1 MKKRINKF
9 VVALMI
15 ITLII
20 NGLSM
25 VKPSHLYA
33 FSESEVAEGFLRVHF
48 LKEEGSYEPW
58 GLWIWDDVKEPS
70 TNWPEGAVA
79 FTDNQVGEF
88 GAYLDIPLA
97 EDAKQVGFL
106 IVNRETGEQT
116 GDMGFGNLDQ
126 YNQVYIRQGDET
138 VYTNS
143 DYTLEVILQRGELV
157 SESLI
162 ELAFTTTSG
171 LNQGQMK
178 EAIEIRDSKGNIIE
192 SQALL
197 IMDDTRRVRLGGDF
211 PVDNA
216 PYTITYDKKEAI
228 ATMGWRLKDEIYAY
242 DGKLGLTY
250 FEDGTAE
257 LKLWSPSADQV
268 SVVLYNKDDQNALV
282 GEPIGMDT
290 SDRGLWVLK
299 LDKDNTG
306 LADLEGYYYHFK
318 ITRGQESV
326 LALDPYALSMAAWN
340 SEDPNNNYIG
350 KAAIVNPSMIGPE
363 LNFADIEGY
372 EKREDAIIYE
382 LHVRDFTSDPWLE
395 NELENPFGTF
405 SAFSERLDYLED
417 LGVTHIQLLPVMSYF
432 FANELDK
439 DERLLE
445 YSSTQNNYNWG
456 YDPHSYFSLSGMYSE
471 NPQHPKKRIEEFKML
486 IDEIHSRGMG
496 VILDVV
502 YNHTARVH
510 IFEDLEPQYYHFM
523 DADGTPRVSFGGGRL
538 GTTHH
543 MSRRIVIDSIMHWL
557 ENYKVDGFRFDM
569 MGDLDAQTI
578 QMAFEKAK
586 AINPNVLMIGEG
598 WVTYVGDEGYED
610 VQAADQKWM
619 QYTESVG
626 SFSDDFRNELKSG
639 FGSEGEKR
647 FITGGPRE
655 IQGIFNNLT
664 AKPSNF
670 IATNPGDVVAYIA
683 AHDNLTL
690 HDVIAHS
697 IKKDPKDFEA
707 EIHKRIRLGNL
718 MVLTSQGTPFLH
730 GGQEYG
736 RTKQFRDEDFIGLV
750 DEQDAPYKSTVIKDG
765 EGNPVEYPYFIH
777 DSYDSSDAINMFE
790 WQKVLDGDLYPTN
803 VETKDFTKGLIALRR
818 STDAFSQESLAAI
831 EKNVSLLE
839 IPEIAVQDLA
849 IAYKADS
856 NNKEE
861 SFYVFINGDEKERTF
876 TISENLQ
883 GQAILVDGQKAGIEA
898 IKDPVGVTV
907 NKKSI
912 TLAPLTATVIRVD
925 PNNSIHLDSKIIYGG
940 LGLLAGIFI
949 GAAYLFKK
957 KKRNRTS

>member
-1 MKKRINKF
+1 MKKKINKIL
-9 VVALMI
+9 VALMI
-15 ITLII
+15 VTLLI
-20 NGLSM
+20 NGLSIM
-25 VKPSHLYA
+25 RPSHLYA
-33 FSESEVAEGFLRVHF
+33 FSEAEVAEGFLRVHF
-48 LKEEGSYEPW
+48 FKDEGSYEPW
-58 GLWIWDDVKEPS
+58 GLWVWDDVKEPS

-97 EDAKQVGFL
+97 DDAKQVGFL

-126 YNQVYIRQGDET
+126 YNQVYIRQGDQT
-138 VYTNS
+138 VYTSS
-143 DYTLEVILQRGELV
+143 DYTLEVILQRAELV

-162 ELAFTTTSG
+162 ELGFTTTSG
-171 LNQGQMK
+171 LLRGQMMEDTRIKDANGK
-178 EAIEIRDSKGNIIE
+178 EVEV
-192 SQALL
+192 QALL
-197 IMDDTRRVRLGGDF
+197 IMDDTRRVRVSGDF
-211 PVDNA
+211 SMAHA
-216 PYTITYDKKEAI
+216 PFTVTYDNKEQI
-228 ATMGWRLKDEIYAY
+228 ASIGWRLKDQVYAY
-242 DGKLGLTY
+242 DGKLGPTY
-250 FEDGTAE
+250 YEDGTAE
-257 LKLWSPSADQV
+257 IKVWSPSADQV
-268 SVVLYNKDDQNALV
+268 SLVLY
-282 GEPIGMDT
+282 
-290 SDRGLWVLK
+290 
-299 LDKDNTG
+299 DKDNPNKILGEAIDMTSMDQGVWTVNLNKENTG
-306 LADLEGYYYHFK
+306 IDDLEGFYYHYK
-318 ITRGQESV
+318 IKRGQESV
-326 LALDPYALSMAAWN
+326 LALDPYAPSMAAWN
-340 SEDPNNNYIG
+340 SEDPDNNYIG

-382 LHVRDFTSDPWLE
+382 LHVRDFTSDPSIE

-432 FANELDK
+432 FSNEFTK
-439 DERLLE
+439 QERLLE

-471 NPQHPKKRIEEFKML
+471 NPQDPKKRIEEFKLL
-486 IDEIHSRGMG
+486 IDEIHNRGMG

-569 MGDLDAQTI
+569 MGDLDAETI
-578 QMAFEKAK
+578 QIAFDKAK

-598 WVTYVGDEGYED
+598 WVTYVGDQGYED

-626 SFSDDFRNELKSG
+626 SFSDDIRNELKSG

-655 IQGIFNNLT
+655 IDRIYDNLT

-690 HDVIAHS
+690 HDVVAYS
-697 IKKDPKDFEA
+697 INKDPKAFEA

-736 RTKQFRDEDFIGLV
+736 RTKQFKDQDFIGLV
-750 DEQDAPYKSTVIKDG
+750 DEEDAPYKSTVIKDG

-777 DSYDSSDAINMFE
+777 DSYDSSDAINLFE
-790 WQKVLDGDLYPTN
+790 WQKVINEDLYPIN

-818 STDAFSQESLAAI
+818 STDAFSHESLAAI
-831 EKNVSLLE
+831 EKNVSLLD
-839 IPEIAVQDLA
+839 IPEIALQDLA

-856 NNKEE
+856 DNKEE

-876 TISENLQ
+876 TISKNLK
-883 GQAILVDGQKAGIEA
+883 GQAILVDGTRAGTEA

-907 NKKSI
+907 KKKSI

-925 PNNSIHLDSKIIYGG
+925 QNQNLQVDSKVIYGG
-940 LGLLAGIFI
+940 LGLLGGILI
-949 GAAYLFKK
+949 GSIYLFMR
-957 KKRNRTS
+957 KKRNKVK